1 MIRGD
6 LSIEEDV
13 NHAAMRKMLLR
24 YETKK
29 EAKRLA
35 TEWVDSDLVVIR
47 LKPRKVIRSIDSCQS
62 HPFTPGKE
70 NIVCH
75 LIFCCMVPR
84 VSLAL

>member
-24 YETKK
+24 YENKK

-47 LKPRKVIRSIDSCQS
+47 LKPRKVIRVD
-62 HPFTPGKE
+62 
-70 NIVCH
+70 
-75 LIFCCMVPR
+75 R
-84 VSLAL
+84 